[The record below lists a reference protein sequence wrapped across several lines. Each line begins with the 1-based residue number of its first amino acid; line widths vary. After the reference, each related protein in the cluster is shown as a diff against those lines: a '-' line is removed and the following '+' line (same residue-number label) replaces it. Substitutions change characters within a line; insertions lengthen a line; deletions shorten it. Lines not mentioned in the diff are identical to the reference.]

1 MFDPEKERINYSSV
15 LRPPAG
21 FELDLA
27 VATTYS
33 LDLPTLI
40 SALIPLALGG
50 EMSGVCRDNPVS
62 VFFAIRKI
70 IDKVM
75 IFCDS
80 SAVKLPENDSPFFP
94 LLDRMIYPVFPEN
107 GAFHPKMWL
116 LRFKDKKSSTLSY
129 RAVLLS
135 RNLAYDRSWDM
146 CVSFEGSS
154 VAESERANGKEL
166 GNFLRW
172 LAPEKLDGFAA
183 ELERVRFTGKN
194 LVDDE
199 MLFIPLYPSSEARK
213 NLPAP
218 LKGDKEKIAEGEKFS
233 RLLAMSPF
241 LTPKAVEVFT
251 SYFKPDKRDSK
262 MVLVSRKNELAKT
275 FNGFAPPEFYGR
287 DGKKNFE
294 IYHLCDDALHGAQN
308 DDDEFYLP
316 SDIHAKFYVVQ
327 DDFYLGSMNL
337 TENGKFRNTELMVK
351 IRPRG
356 NAVFFSVI
364 DGLKLEDEQ
373 SCFETFDLQSEVE
386 ISEDE
391 QLEDELKNFFR
402 PVANYL
408 NSCRIS
414 VEKGTD
420 GRFSVTLENSEPP
433 PDLSSSICCEL
444 RHQGAAESVPLSGKM
459 RFTAI
464 APEKLSDF
472 YALTLSRGTVEVKR
486 MMILKTAADFAS
498 ERDCAVSAKIFDSA
512 GKLLA
517 FLEFASAPDQAVFAL
532 RQKTDI
538 FSSAEAGCNR
548 FAVEKSAGIY
558 EQLLRTAALDTDKL
572 SDVRKVIGELK
583 KSLVSDNSS
592 SGKHAE
598 LDELLQFCSNFSDTV
613 EMWKKL

>member
-1 MFDPEKERINYSSV
+1 MFDPEKERINYSSI

-27 VATTYS
+27 VAATYS

-40 SALIPLALGG
+40 SALVPLALGG

-70 IDKVM
+70 IDKVL

-80 SAVKLPENDSPFFP
+80 SAVKLPEKDSPFFP
-94 LLDRMIYPVFPEN
+94 LLDRMIYPVFPES

-116 LRFKDKKSSTLSY
+116 LRFKDKKSTTLSY
-129 RAVLLS
+129 RAALLS
-135 RNLAYDRSWDM
+135 RNLAFDRSWDM
-146 CVSFEGSS
+146 CVSFEGTS

-166 GNFLRW
+166 GDFLRW
-172 LAPEKLDGFAA
+172 LAPKKLAGFAA
-183 ELERVRFTGKN
+183 ELDSVRFTGKN
-194 LVDDE
+194 LDDDKT
-199 MLFIPLYPSSEARK
+199 LFIPLYPASKAREK
-213 NLPAP
+213 LPAP
-218 LKGDKEKIAEGEKFS
+218 LKGGKEKIAEGEKFS
-233 RLLAMSPF
+233 RLLAISPF
-241 LTPKAVEVFT
+241 LTPEAVKVFT
-251 SYFKPDKRDSK
+251 SYFKPDKSDSK

-275 FNGFAPPEFYGR
+275 FNGFAPPEFHGK

-294 IYHLCDDALHGAQN
+294 IYHLCDDAVHGAQS

-327 DDFYLGSMNL
+327 HDFYLGSMNL
-337 TENGKFRNTELMVK
+337 TENGKFHNTELMVK

-356 NAVFFSVI
+356 DAVFFSVI

-373 SCFETFDLQSEVE
+373 SCFETFNSHTEVE
-386 ISEDE
+386 LSGDE

-408 NSCRIS
+408 NRCKTS

-420 GRFSVTLENSEPP
+420 GRFSVTLASSEPP
-433 PDLSSSICCEL
+433 PDLPGIRCEL
-444 RHQGAAESVPLSGKM
+444 RHLGAAEAVPLSEKM
-459 RFTAI
+459 RFSAI
-464 APEKLSDF
+464 VPEKLSDF
-472 YALTLSRGTVEVKR
+472 YALTLSNGTAEVKR

-538 FSSAEAGCNR
+538 FSCAEAGSNR
-548 FAVEKSAGIY
+548 FSAEKSAGIY
-558 EQLLRTAALDTDKL
+558 EQLLRAAALDPDKL
-572 SDVRKVIGELK
+572 SDLRKVIGELK
-583 KSLVSDNSS
+583 NSPV
-592 SGKHAE
+592 KHDG
-598 LDELLQFCSNFSDTV
+598 LDELLQFCGNFLDTV
-613 EMWKKL
+613 KMWKKL